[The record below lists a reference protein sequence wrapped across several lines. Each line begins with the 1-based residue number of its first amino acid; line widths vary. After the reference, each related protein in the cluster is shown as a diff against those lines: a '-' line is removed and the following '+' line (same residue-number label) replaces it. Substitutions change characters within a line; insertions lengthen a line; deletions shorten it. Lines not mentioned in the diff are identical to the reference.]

1 MKKIEFVSRV
11 IVFFVLVIVVTFYFI
26 EYNLDRYNQ
35 GILLYGKEC
44 IPNFDE
50 YRSELL
56 SSKENISLPYSLM
69 VTFLGLLIIV
79 GGYELIVFIVSLFIK
94 LMVNNRHSIDIEKKL

>member
-1 MKKIEFVSRV
+1 MKNIELVSKV
-11 IVFFVLVIVVTFYFI
+11 IVFSVLVIVVTFYFR
-26 EYNLDRYNQ
+26 EYSLDRYNQ
-35 GILLYGKEC
+35 GILLDKKEY
-44 IPNFDE
+44 ISNFDK
-50 YRSELL
+50 YKSELL
-56 SSKENISLPYSLM
+56 SSKKDISLPYSLM